1 MVNTHRKSKNHCFR
15 TKKRN
20 RIPGLPLSAHSCAD
34 NCRFVGE
41 LMFVSLG
48 KSVFFFGCVGSRHMS
63 KGQII
68 LMELRNAQTI
78 WQVSGTQA
86 KENERLPWCWLAMS
100 QVFVGRN
107 PLFSNL
113 NHVRLVSN
121 FEALKWFVSGRGIP
135 QVGYICSIILKNMM
149 IKFDRTYIS
158 YIIWRSP
165 IQFSDSNRRK

>member
-1 MVNTHRKSKNHCFR
+1 M
-15 TKKRN
+15 
-20 RIPGLPLSAHSCAD
+20 
-34 NCRFVGE
+34 
-41 LMFVSLG
+41 
-48 KSVFFFGCVGSRHMS
+48 
-63 KGQII
+63 
-68 LMELRNAQTI
+68 AQTI